1 MKLEVNNLGKR
12 YNYQFVV
19 RNLNMNISSGEI
31 AGIAG
36 RNGSGK
42 STTMQMISGYLTPS
56 EGNLE
61 YFLDNAKIQKEN
73 IYKHLA
79 YAAPYIDLPQKVT
92 IKELFDH
99 YIKFKRVSVQSFNE
113 FNRIVDLKHTEEKFI
128 ANFSSGMKQK
138 IALALALV
146 TDCELLLFDEPTS
159 YLDNFAKS
167 WFLEGIK
174 NFGKGKTIV
183 IASND
188 ITDFELCNQVHE
200 IK

>member
-19 RNLNMNISSGEI
+19 RNLNLNVSSGEI

-56 EGNLE
+56 EGSVE
-61 YFLDNAKIQKEN
+61 YWSGNTKIQKDS

-79 YAAPYIDLPQKVT
+79 YAAPYIDLPQKIT
-92 IKELFDH
+92 TKELFDH
-99 YIKFKRVSVQSFNE
+99 YTMFKRVCIQSYNE
-113 FNRIVDLKHTEEKFI
+113 FNSICDLKNTDGKFI

-159 YLDNFAKS
+159 YLDNFSKS
-167 WFLEGIK
+167 WFLDGIK
-174 NFGKGKTIV
+174 NFGEGKTII

-188 ITDFELCNQVHE
+188 TSDFNSCNQIYE